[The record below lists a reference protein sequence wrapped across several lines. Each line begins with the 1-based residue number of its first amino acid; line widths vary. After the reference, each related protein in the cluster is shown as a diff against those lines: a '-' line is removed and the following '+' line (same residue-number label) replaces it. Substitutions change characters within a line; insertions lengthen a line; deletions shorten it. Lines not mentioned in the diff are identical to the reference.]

1 MRSKD
6 TIHEITRDYH
16 ENTLTVTEL
25 FSCAFVDRFL
35 DLSRRSWLTIL
46 LLFAC
51 FPLLMET
58 REAAQTRRPPRV
70 VTALTDVIYAVRF
83 SPDSQTLAIARG
95 SRDDYRVEL
104 WDTTTGNL
112 RHTIKGF
119 DGAIWSISFAPD
131 GKTLVTASG
140 GVHRNRIAEKP
151 SAHDGRP
158 FTELKWWDAQNGELK
173 QRVELPGEDLIS
185 VAALYSPNG
194 KTLAAFEQRAEPRL
208 TMIDSRSP
216 LGDPDNLMRNPI
228 RRSVLYAADLKLLDA
243 MTGDVTLKLK
253 GEFSGGEMRGYS
265 RTDFAVFFNQRR
277 DPLVL
282 SPDGQLVAA
291 WNSAEIRIW
300 STATGEELRKLKN
313 FKGRLAAV
321 MFSPDSRTLAGAITK
336 LSFKKNQ
343 PDFKSEVRTWEVA
356 TGAARQVLPVTTQ
369 SASSLAFAVNGQ
381 QLLIGGLER
390 EEMRSFATLELA
402 DLQSGSL
409 GKLIGKDEGTVS
421 SIALAPNGGMLAF
434 QTDASTVNL
443 VDARDWKIK
452 HTFDANSDGESH
464 HAATG
469 RFLLTVRSVLALA
482 FSSDGKTLAGEI
494 EQGGIEIW
502 DTRTGEVK
510 KHLDEREGQ
519 PNLIEIS
526 SDANTVAEVRDNGT
540 LSWRNTASGDE
551 TILAEHDPNIS
562 ALGVSCD
569 GKTLA
574 VAHHD
579 RIAVLDVATCKSK
592 ATLMAQG
599 KEINRLAFSADG
611 QRLAASSDD
620 GTIDVWNIDSKQM
633 LITFN
638 AAGKVTALSFAPGG
652 KSLASASDDETIK
665 LWDLQ
670 TGAPNLQLKK
680 HSATINAI
688 AFSPDGSMMATG
700 GDDRTVII
708 WETASGKSRR
718 TLKGHDLTVTSL
730 AFAPDGS
737 VLAVG
742 SGNASVVLWDARTGK
757 LNRVLK

>member
-1 MRSKD
+1 MPYLNSSLRS
-6 TIHEITRDYH
+6 TRVSRQA
-16 ENTLTVTEL
+16 LVILFVFGGLLFPTVT
-25 FSCAFVDRFL
+25 RQ
-35 DLSRRSWLTIL
+35 
-46 LLFAC
+46 
-51 FPLLMET
+51 
-58 REAAQTRRPPRV
+58 AAQTRRPPRV
-70 VTALTDVIYAVRF
+70 VTGLTDVIYAVRF

-131 GKTLVTASG
+131 GRTLVTASG
-140 GVHRNRIAEKP
+140 GFHRDRIAEKP
-151 SAHDGRP
+151 SAHDGRS
-158 FTELKWWDAQNGELK
+158 FTELKWWDSQNGELK
-173 QRVELPGEDLIS
+173 QRVELRGEDLVS

-194 KTLAAFEQRAEPRL
+194 KMLAAFEQRAEPRL

-228 RRSVLYAADLKLLDA
+228 RRSILYAADLKLLDA
-243 MTGDVTLKLK
+243 ATGDVTLKLK
-253 GEFSGGEMRGYS
+253 GEFSGGEMPVSMRGYS
-265 RTDFAVFFNQRR
+265 RTDFAAFVNQRR

-291 WNSAEIRIW
+291 WNSAEIRLW
-300 STATGEELRKLKN
+300 SSTTGEELRKLKN

-336 LSFKKNQ
+336 LSFKKNR
-343 PDFKSEVRTWEVA
+343 PDFKSEVRTWDVA
-356 TGAARQVLPVTTQ
+356 TGAARQVVPVSTQ
-369 SASSLAFAVNGQ
+369 SASSLAFALNGQ

-452 HTFDANSDGESH
+452 HTFDANSDGELH
-464 HAATG
+464 NTATG
-469 RFLLTVRSVLALA
+469 RFLLTVKNVLALA

-494 EQGGIEIW
+494 EQGGIKLW
-502 DTRTGEVK
+502 DTRTGEVR

-519 PNLIEIS
+519 PTLIEIS
-526 SDANTVAEVRDNGT
+526 SDAKTVAEVRDDET
-540 LSWRNTASGDE
+540 LSWRNTVSGDE
-551 TILAEHDPNIS
+551 TILAEHDPSIS
-562 ALGVSCD
+562 ALGVSAD
-569 GKTLA
+569 GKMLA

-579 RIAVLDVATCKSK
+579 RITVLDVATRKSK

-599 KEINRLAFSADG
+599 KDLKRLAFSADG
-611 QRLAASSDD
+611 ERLASSSDD
-620 GTIDVWNIDSKQM
+620 GTIDVWSIESKQM
-633 LITFN
+633 LITLN
-638 AAGKVTALSFAPGG
+638 TTGRVTALRFAPGG
-652 KSLASASDDETIK
+652 KSLASASEDGTVK
-665 LWDLQ
+665 CWDLQ

-680 HSATINAI
+680 HSATVNAI
-688 AFSPDGSMMATG
+688 AFSPDGTMMATG

-708 WETASGKSRR
+708 WDPVSGKSRR

-730 AFAPDGS
+730 AFSPDGDL
-737 VLAVG
+737 LAVG
-742 SGNASVVLWDARTGK
+742 SGNASVVLWDARSGK

>member
-1 MRSKD
+1 M
-6 TIHEITRDYH
+6 TG
-16 ENTLTVTEL
+16 
-25 FSCAFVDRFL
+25 
-35 DLSRRSWLTIL
+35 
-46 LLFAC
+46 
-51 FPLLMET
+51 
-58 REAAQTRRPPRV
+58 
-70 VTALTDVIYAVRF
+70 LTDVIYAVRF

-131 GKTLVTASG
+131 GRTLVTASG
-140 GVHRNRIAEKP
+140 GFHRNRIVEKP
-151 SAHDGRP
+151 SVHDGRA
-158 FTELKWWDAQNGELK
+158 FTELKWWDAQNGELR
-173 QRVELPGEDLIS
+173 QRVELPGEDLVS

-194 KTLAAFEQRAEPRL
+194 KMLAAFEQRAEPRL

-228 RRSVLYAADLKLLDA
+228 RRSILYAADLKLLDA
-243 MTGDVTLKLK
+243 ATGDVTLKLK
-253 GEFSGGEMRGYS
+253 GEFSGGEMPVSMRGYS
-265 RTDFAVFFNQRR
+265 RTDFAAFVNQRR

-282 SPDGQLVAA
+282 SPDGQIVAA
-291 WNSAEIRIW
+291 WNSAEIRLW
-300 STATGEELRKLKN
+300 SSTTGEELRKLKN

-321 MFSPDSRTLAGAITK
+321 IFSPDSRTLAGAITK
-336 LSFKKNQ
+336 LSFKKNR
-343 PDFKSEVRTWEVA
+343 PDFKSEVRTWDVA
-356 TGAARQVLPVTTQ
+356 TGAARQVVPVSTQ
-369 SASSLAFAVNGQ
+369 SASSLAFALNGQ

-452 HTFDANSDGESH
+452 HTFDANSDGELH
-464 HAATG
+464 NTATG
-469 RFLLTVRSVLALA
+469 RFLLTVKNVLALA

-494 EQGGIEIW
+494 EQGGIKFW
-502 DTRTGEVK
+502 DTRTGEVR

-519 PNLIEIS
+519 PTLIEIS
-526 SDANTVAEVRDNGT
+526 SDAKTVAEVRDDET
-540 LSWRNTASGDE
+540 LSWRNTVNGDE
-551 TILAEHDPNIS
+551 TILAEHDPSIS
-562 ALGVSCD
+562 ALGVSAD
-569 GKTLA
+569 GKMLA

-579 RIAVLDVATCKSK
+579 RITVLDVATRKSK

-599 KEINRLAFSADG
+599 KDLKRLAFSADG
-611 QRLAASSDD
+611 ERLASSSDD
-620 GTIDVWNIDSKQM
+620 GTIDVWSIESKQM
-633 LITFN
+633 LITLN
-638 AAGKVTALSFAPGG
+638 TAGRVTALRFAPGG
-652 KSLASASDDETIK
+652 KSLASASEDGTVK
-665 LWDLQ
+665 CWDLQ

-680 HSATINAI
+680 HSATVNAI
-688 AFSPDGSMMATG
+688 AFSPDGTMMATG

-708 WETASGKSRR
+708 WDPVSGKSRR

-730 AFAPDGS
+730 AFSPDGDL
-737 VLAVG
+737 LAVG

>member
-1 MRSKD
+1 M
-6 TIHEITRDYH
+6 TG
-16 ENTLTVTEL
+16 
-25 FSCAFVDRFL
+25 
-35 DLSRRSWLTIL
+35 
-46 LLFAC
+46 
-51 FPLLMET
+51 
-58 REAAQTRRPPRV
+58 
-70 VTALTDVIYAVRF
+70 LTDVIYAVRF

-131 GKTLVTASG
+131 GRTLVTASG
-140 GVHRNRIAEKP
+140 GFHRNRIVEKP
-151 SAHDGRP
+151 SVHDGRA
-158 FTELKWWDAQNGELK
+158 FTELKWWDAQNGELR
-173 QRVELPGEDLIS
+173 QRVELPGEDLVS

-194 KTLAAFEQRAEPRL
+194 KMLAAFEQRAEPRL

-228 RRSVLYAADLKLLDA
+228 RRSILYAADLKLLDA
-243 MTGDVTLKLK
+243 ATGDVTLKLK
-253 GEFSGGEMRGYS
+253 GEFSGGEMPVSMRGYS
-265 RTDFAVFFNQRR
+265 RTDFAAFVNQRR

-282 SPDGQLVAA
+282 SPDGQIVAA
-291 WNSAEIRIW
+291 WNSAEIRLW
-300 STATGEELRKLKN
+300 SSTTGEELRKLKN

-321 MFSPDSRTLAGAITK
+321 IFSPDSRTLAGAITK
-336 LSFKKNQ
+336 LSFKKNR
-343 PDFKSEVRTWEVA
+343 PDFKSEVRTWDVA
-356 TGAARQVLPVTTQ
+356 TGAARQVVPVSTQ
-369 SASSLAFAVNGQ
+369 SASSLAFALNGQ

-452 HTFDANSDGESH
+452 HTFDANSDGELH
-464 HAATG
+464 NTATG
-469 RFLLTVRSVLALA
+469 RFLLTVKNVLALA

-494 EQGGIEIW
+494 EQGGIKLW
-502 DTRTGEVK
+502 DTRTGEVR

-519 PNLIEIS
+519 PTLIEIS
-526 SDANTVAEVRDNGT
+526 SDAKTVAEVRDDET
-540 LSWRNTASGDE
+540 LSWRNTVSGDE
-551 TILAEHDPNIS
+551 TILAEHDPSIS
-562 ALGVSCD
+562 ALGVSAD
-569 GKTLA
+569 GKMLA

-579 RIAVLDVATCKSK
+579 RITVLDVATRKSK

-599 KEINRLAFSADG
+599 KDLKRLAFSADG
-611 QRLAASSDD
+611 ERLASSSDD
-620 GTIDVWNIDSKQM
+620 GTIDVWSIERKQM
-633 LITFN
+633 LITLN
-638 AAGKVTALSFAPGG
+638 TTGRVTALRFAPGG
-652 KSLASASDDETIK
+652 KSLASASEDGTVK
-665 LWDLQ
+665 CWDLQ

-680 HSATINAI
+680 HSATVNAI
-688 AFSPDGSMMATG
+688 AFSPDGTMMATG

-708 WETASGKSRR
+708 WDPVSGKSRR

-730 AFAPDGS
+730 AFSPDGDL
-737 VLAVG
+737 LAVG
-742 SGNASVVLWDARTGK
+742 SGNASVVLWDARSGK
-757 LNRVLK
+757 

>member
-1 MRSKD
+1 
-6 TIHEITRDYH
+6 
-16 ENTLTVTEL
+16 VTG
-25 FSCAFVDRFL
+25 
-35 DLSRRSWLTIL
+35 
-46 LLFAC
+46 
-51 FPLLMET
+51 
-58 REAAQTRRPPRV
+58 
-70 VTALTDVIYAVRF
+70 LTDVIYAVRF

-131 GKTLVTASG
+131 GRTLVTASG
-140 GVHRNRIAEKP
+140 GFHRNRIVEKP
-151 SAHDGRP
+151 SVHDGRA
-158 FTELKWWDAQNGELK
+158 FTELKWWDAQNGELR
-173 QRVELPGEDLIS
+173 QRVELPGEDLVS

-194 KTLAAFEQRAEPRL
+194 KMLAAFEQRAEPRL

-228 RRSVLYAADLKLLDA
+228 RRSILYAADLKLLDA
-243 MTGDVTLKLK
+243 ATGDVTLKLK
-253 GEFSGGEMRGYS
+253 GEFSGGEMPVSMRGYS
-265 RTDFAVFFNQRR
+265 RTDFAAFVNQRR

-282 SPDGQLVAA
+282 SPDGQIVAA
-291 WNSAEIRIW
+291 WNSAEIRLW
-300 STATGEELRKLKN
+300 SSTTGEELRKLKN

-336 LSFKKNQ
+336 LSFKKNR
-343 PDFKSEVRTWEVA
+343 PDFKSEVRTWDVA
-356 TGAARQVLPVTTQ
+356 TGAARQVVPVSTQ
-369 SASSLAFAVNGQ
+369 SASSLAFALNGQ

-452 HTFDANSDGESH
+452 HTFDANSDGELH
-464 HAATG
+464 NTATG
-469 RFLLTVRSVLALA
+469 RFLLTVKNVLALA

-494 EQGGIEIW
+494 EQGGIKLW
-502 DTRTGEVK
+502 DTRTGEVR

-519 PNLIEIS
+519 PTLIEIS
-526 SDANTVAEVRDNGT
+526 SDAKTVAEVRDDET
-540 LSWRNTASGDE
+540 LSWRNTVSGDE
-551 TILAEHDPNIS
+551 TILAEHDPSIS
-562 ALGVSCD
+562 ALGVSAD
-569 GKTLA
+569 GKMLA

-579 RIAVLDVATCKSK
+579 RITVLDVATRKSK

-599 KEINRLAFSADG
+599 KDLKRLAFSADG
-611 QRLAASSDD
+611 ERLASSSDD
-620 GTIDVWNIDSKQM
+620 GTIDVWSIERKQM
-633 LITFN
+633 LITLN
-638 AAGKVTALSFAPGG
+638 TTGRVTALRFAPGG
-652 KSLASASDDETIK
+652 KSLASASEDGTVK
-665 LWDLQ
+665 CWDLQ
-670 TGAPNLQLKK
+670 TGALNLQLKK
-680 HSATINAI
+680 HSATVNAI
-688 AFSPDGSMMATG
+688 AFSPDGTMMATG
-700 GDDRTVII
+700 GDDRTAII
-708 WETASGKSRR
+708 WDPVSGKSRR

-730 AFAPDGS
+730 AFSPDGDL
-737 VLAVG
+737 LAVG
-742 SGNASVVLWDARTGK
+742 SGNASVVLWDARSGK

>member
-1 MRSKD
+1 M
-6 TIHEITRDYH
+6 TG
-16 ENTLTVTEL
+16 
-25 FSCAFVDRFL
+25 
-35 DLSRRSWLTIL
+35 
-46 LLFAC
+46 
-51 FPLLMET
+51 
-58 REAAQTRRPPRV
+58 
-70 VTALTDVIYAVRF
+70 LTDVIYAVRF

-131 GKTLVTASG
+131 GRTLVTASG
-140 GVHRNRIAEKP
+140 GFHRNRIVEKP
-151 SAHDGRP
+151 SVHDGRA
-158 FTELKWWDAQNGELK
+158 FTELKWWDAQNGELR
-173 QRVELPGEDLIS
+173 QRVELPGEDLVS

-194 KTLAAFEQRAEPRL
+194 KMLAAFEQRAEPRL

-228 RRSVLYAADLKLLDA
+228 RRSILYAADLKLLDA
-243 MTGDVTLKLK
+243 ATGDVTLKLK
-253 GEFSGGEMRGYS
+253 GEFSGGEMPVSMRGYS
-265 RTDFAVFFNQRR
+265 RTDFAAFVNQRR

-282 SPDGQLVAA
+282 SPDGQIVAA
-291 WNSAEIRIW
+291 WNSAEIRLW
-300 STATGEELRKLKN
+300 SSTTGEELRKLKN

-321 MFSPDSRTLAGAITK
+321 IFSPDSRTLAGAITK
-336 LSFKKNQ
+336 LSFKKNR
-343 PDFKSEVRTWEVA
+343 PDFKSEVRTWDVA
-356 TGAARQVLPVTTQ
+356 TGAARQVVPVSTQ
-369 SASSLAFAVNGQ
+369 SASSLAFALNGQ

-452 HTFDANSDGESH
+452 HTFDANSDGELH
-464 HAATG
+464 NTATG
-469 RFLLTVRSVLALA
+469 RFLLTVKNVLALA

-494 EQGGIEIW
+494 EQGGIKFW
-502 DTRTGEVK
+502 DTRTGEVR

-519 PNLIEIS
+519 PTLIEIS
-526 SDANTVAEVRDNGT
+526 SDAKTVAEVRDDET
-540 LSWRNTASGDE
+540 LSWRNTVNGDE
-551 TILAEHDPNIS
+551 TILAEHDPSIS
-562 ALGVSCD
+562 ALGVSAD
-569 GKTLA
+569 GKMLA

-579 RIAVLDVATCKSK
+579 RITVLDVATRKSK

-599 KEINRLAFSADG
+599 KDLKRLAFSADG
-611 QRLAASSDD
+611 ERLASSSDD
-620 GTIDVWNIDSKQM
+620 GTIDVWSIERKQM
-633 LITFN
+633 LITLN
-638 AAGKVTALSFAPGG
+638 TTGRVTALRFAPGG
-652 KSLASASDDETIK
+652 RSLASASEDGTVK
-665 LWDLQ
+665 CWDLQ

-680 HSATINAI
+680 HSATVNAI
-688 AFSPDGSMMATG
+688 AFSPDGTMMATG

-708 WETASGKSRR
+708 WDPVSGKSRR

-730 AFAPDGS
+730 AFSPDGDL
-737 VLAVG
+737 LAVG

-757 LNRVLK
+757 LDRVLK